1 MSKFLKQTNNAY
13 KFYKDTEAQKRYND
27 EIVNKTWY
35 YQKKFGFKINP
46 RQGHEFWNVEADAF
60 KHAFI
65 GADMYFNYSDMGS
78 LLGGV
83 YHENQ
88 TPHNPQ
94 GEWNMDSWNN
104 NQGREV
110 AKEIEREYGDKF
122 MQFSQQQRDD
132 IIAVKIMNR
141 MRNEDLI
148 THPDDPR
155 QYNGKFENFI
165 NGIKTLKEST
175 PKIPVRGVGYPY
187 DPTGSPTG
195 FGADINSSFEGLKS
209 ILSKEDMAQ
218 VYDTFNISN
227 PAPQVFIREDI
238 GAMSQD
244 EFIQNEDAIMKQLKE
259 MGIPTKAELYRQKQK
274 SSNHSHS
281 SSSSSNGSNGEHW
294 VTINGNHVLLDK

>member
-1 MSKFLKQTNNAY
+1 MSNFKDKTKNTINFFHDKNSREKF
-13 KFYKDTEAQKRYND
+13 ND
-27 EIVNKTWY
+27 EMIKKTWY
-35 YQKKFGFKINP
+35 YQKKYGLKTNP

-60 KHAFI
+60 KHAF
-65 GADMYFNYSDMGS
+65 GS
-78 LLGGV
+78 AYTYLEYGSNFSSFGGIF
-83 YHENQ
+83 HELE

-132 IIAVKIMNR
+132 IIAVKIMNK
-141 MRNEDLI
+141 MRNGDLI

-187 DPTGSPTG
+187 GPTGNPTG
-195 FGADINSSFEGLKS
+195 FGADISSSFEGLRS
-209 ILSKEDMAQ
+209 ILSQEDMAQ
-218 VYDTFNISN
+218 VYDTFNIPN
-227 PAPQVFIREDI
+227 PAPQVFTREDI
-238 GAMSQD
+238 GAMSQE
-244 EFIQNEDAIMKQLKE
+244 EFTQNEDAIMKQLKE
-259 MGIPTKAELYRQKQK
+259 IGIPTKAELYRQKQK
-274 SSNHSHS
+274 SSNSSHS
-281 SSSSSNGSNGEHW
+281 LNSSSNGSNDEHW
-294 VTINGNHVLLDK
+294 VTINGNHVLIKD